1 MTSELF
7 SDCPRAKLHLSLHFV
22 NALHLSRDYMNVLTF
37 HFNFL
42 IYLQTMLSQGKLI
55 FSSSMKGWARSKH
68 YVFLFLKKGVS
79 MTRMKED
86 LDKTL
91 LKSFKTVLTVNFA
104 LQLYIWYTICK
115 LCYYPN
121 ADLSNS
127 SPPVTSSS
135 TMKNCVGVS

>member
-22 NALHLSRDYMNVLTF
+22 NALHLSRDYMYVLTF

-42 IYLQTMLSQGKLI
+42 IYLQTMLLQGKFI
-55 FSSSMKGWARSKH
+55 FSASIKGWGRSKH

-86 LDKTL
+86 LNKTL
-91 LKSFKTVLTVNFA
+91 LKTFKTVL
-104 LQLYIWYTICK
+104 YTTAIHIVHICK
-115 LCYYPN
+115 LSYYSN

>member
-22 NALHLSRDYMNVLTF
+22 NALHLSRDYMHVLTF

-42 IYLQTMLSQGKLI
+42 IYLDLQTMLLQGKLI
-55 FSSSMKGWARSKH
+55 FSSSMKEWGRLKH

-104 LQLYIWYTICK
+104 LQLYI
-115 LCYYPN
+115 
-121 ADLSNS
+121 
-127 SPPVTSSS
+127 
-135 TMKNCVGVS
+135 